1 MCVQMRS
8 DGLALAINETK
19 RAREVTV
26 LKVRNFFFLLPIW
39 ALVTEIFC
47 SGKLRDVGW
56 PRSSTGGW
64 RAPRPGQRPRI
75 HLLRPAAG

>member
-26 LKVRNFFFLLPIW
+26 LKVRNFFFPFANLGTCDRNFLFGEV
-39 ALVTEIFC
+39 A
-47 SGKLRDVGW
+47 
-56 PRSSTGGW
+56 
-64 RAPRPGQRPRI
+64 
-75 HLLRPAAG
+75 